1 MIEVVCKLAM
11 SVICEL
17 KIPMQMTIFQ
27 QTQRPWNNINPLQ
40 NAISVIWACL
50 FIYIFSSALF
60 SASVPDEK
68 YGGEYYKLMF

>member
-11 SVICEL
+11 SVICKL

-27 QTQRPWNNINPLQ
+27 QPQRPWNNINPVQ
-40 NAISVIWACL
+40 NAIFVIWACL
-50 FIYIFSSALF
+50 FIYIFSSAL